1 MRVAVT
7 LSNPQAIGGT
17 FEEVVQ
23 DSGPITGAVTFT
35 ATPLPGQAPPTS
47 LITQPTLFIDT
58 LATRGPVSYPNAPP
72 MQPAGM
78 TNDGVDGGTYGEDV
92 NPLDY

>member
-17 FEEVVQ
+17 FTEIVQ

-35 ATPLPGQAPPTS
+35 ATPLPGQEPPTS
-47 LITQPTLFIDT
+47 LITQPTLFIDLYYHT
-58 LATRGPVSYPNAPP
+58 IAQIGWRELN
-72 MQPAGM
+72 
-78 TNDGVDGGTYGEDV
+78 
-92 NPLDY
+92 L